1 MNWKK
6 FFLRSNISS
15 LFKIILIVFLQ
26 NHTPDDHLTRDDTE
40 ITTPQQNGQGHA
52 CCLEDEVGRTFGK
65 TADTLRFLPVTYLND
80 PRLPEK

>member
-6 FFLRSNISS
+6 FFLSSNISS
-15 LFKIILIVFLQ
+15 IFKIILIVFLQ
-26 NHTPDDHLTRDDTE
+26 NHTIGDYLTRDDTE
-40 ITTPQQNGQGHA
+40 MATPKQNCQGHA